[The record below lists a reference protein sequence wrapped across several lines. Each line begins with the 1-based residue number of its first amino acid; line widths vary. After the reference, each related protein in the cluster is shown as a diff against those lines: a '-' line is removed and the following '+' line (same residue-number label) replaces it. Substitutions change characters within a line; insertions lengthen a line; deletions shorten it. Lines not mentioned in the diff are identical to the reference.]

1 MSENIE
7 LFESYTAKT
16 LGELYSTF
24 PIPSDFNFFDFIPK
38 LEYEE
43 FLIHQLNAF
52 HTINYLKANHFLDFK
67 SIDIENGKVEKAIL
81 KPKALELLKQDGL
94 GVQLKKA
101 LNTGRDELIRS
112 IVNKALE
119 MSLKIMF

>member
-43 FLIHQLNAF
+43 FLTHQLNAF

-67 SIDIENGKVEKAIL
+67 SIDIENGKIEKAIL

-112 IVNKALE
+112 IINKALE

>member
-1 MSENIE
+1 M
-7 LFESYTAKT
+7 
-16 LGELYSTF
+16 
-24 PIPSDFNFFDFIPK
+24 
-38 LEYEE
+38 
-43 FLIHQLNAF
+43 
-52 HTINYLKANHFLDFK
+52 DFK

-101 LNTGRDELIRS
+101 LSTGRDELIRS

>member
-16 LGELYSTF
+16 LGELYNSF
-24 PIPSDFNFFDFIPK
+24 PIPNDFNFFDFIPK
-38 LEYEE
+38 LDYEE
-43 FLIHQLNAF
+43 FLTHQLNAF
-52 HTINYLKANHFLDFK
+52 HTINYLKVNHFLDFE
-67 SIDIENGKVEKAIL
+67 SIDIESGRVEKAIL

-101 LNTGRDELIRS
+101 LSTGRDELIRS

>member
-16 LGELYSTF
+16 LGELYNAF
-24 PIPSDFNFFDFIPK
+24 PIPNDFNFFDFIPK

-43 FLIHQLNAF
+43 FLTHQLNAF

-101 LNTGRDELIRS
+101 LSTGRDELIRS